1 MPQVRQWR
9 NEDMAK
15 ATNAPKLNIFA
26 RFVGYIGDVRG
37 EMKRVVWPSRS
48 EIINS
53 SLVVMATLAFFI
65 FFTFTVDS
73 IVFYLVTLI
82 GRIGG

>member
-1 MPQVRQWR
+1 
-9 NEDMAK
+9 MAK
-15 ATNAPKLNIFA
+15 ATKAPKPNIFA

-37 EMKRVVWPSRS
+37 EMKRVVWPTRH

-53 SLVVMATLAFFI
+53 SLVVMATLGFFI
-65 FFTFTVDS
+65 LFTFTVDS
-73 IVFYLVTLI
+73 IVYQLVTLI